1 MTPNQR
7 HLANCFE
14 TSATRFPGGD
24 TNGRDAGGDLASR
37 YIKCLFVSMGR
48 YSMYSMRLPFP
59 TPLKC
64 HKAGFGGRTT
74 IATMSIVIMPLRAI
88 SVATGRISCQI
99 GLLNGQS
106 FLKFF
111 ACSEAK
117 RWRLWEGGR
126 KPQRQC
132 KLHGHCRC

>member
-14 TSATRFPGGD
+14 ISATRFPGGGD

-64 HKAGFGGRTT
+64 HKVGFGGRTT
-74 IATMSIVIMPLRAI
+74 IPNYVYCNYAI
-88 SVATGRISCQI
+88 KSYFCCHWRNITSNCATGSSNVTKI
-99 GLLNGQS
+99 L
-106 FLKFF
+106 
-111 ACSEAK
+111 
-117 RWRLWEGGR
+117 RLVRDR
-126 KPQRQC
+126 KSTR
-132 KLHGHCRC
+132 L